1 MLNPCCTQAMDKRKG
16 ATRRKKKGRKSMD
29 KQKTEVA
36 AIVKAAPVDGS
47 LEDLAA
53 MVLHAP

>member
-1 MLNPCCTQAMDKRKG
+1 MDKRKG

-29 KQKTEVA
+29 NPKTVFA

-47 LEDLAA
+47 LEDLTA